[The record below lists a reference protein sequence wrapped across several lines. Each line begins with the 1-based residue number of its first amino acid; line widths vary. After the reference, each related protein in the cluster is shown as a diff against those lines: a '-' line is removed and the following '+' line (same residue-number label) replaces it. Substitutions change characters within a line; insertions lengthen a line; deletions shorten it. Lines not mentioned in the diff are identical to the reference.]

1 MPRQPIPI
9 RPPKRK
15 GSVLQYV
22 NIATREE
29 DGCRSKVIQL
39 APLLTEREGRPVTGP
54 EAVRV
59 ALDEAIKRRVKT

>member
-15 GSVLQYV
+15 GSILRYV
-22 NIATREE
+22 PLATREE

-39 APLLTEREGRPVTGP
+39 AALLTEREGRPVTGP

-59 ALDEAIKRRVKT
+59 ALEEAIKRRVKT